1 MCPTGAT
8 ASPVAG
14 NNVSS
19 RAIGGALKGRITDDQ
34 IAEMLSEAKAGV
46 SVEEICKKY
55 GISNSTFYKWKRRHG
70 SQDDVLLRRL
80 HKLEEENSRLKS
92 LVADLSLR
100 NQALKQVASK
110 KKWS

>member
-1 MCPTGAT
+1 M
-8 ASPVAG
+8 
-14 NNVSS
+14 
-19 RAIGGALKGRITDDQ
+19 GGVLKGRITDDQ

-55 GISNSTFYKWKRRHG
+55 GISNSTFYKWKRRHTG
-70 SQDDVLLRRL
+70 RDGILMRRL
-80 HKLEEENSRLKS
+80 QKLEEENRRLKA

-110 KKWS
+110 KKWL